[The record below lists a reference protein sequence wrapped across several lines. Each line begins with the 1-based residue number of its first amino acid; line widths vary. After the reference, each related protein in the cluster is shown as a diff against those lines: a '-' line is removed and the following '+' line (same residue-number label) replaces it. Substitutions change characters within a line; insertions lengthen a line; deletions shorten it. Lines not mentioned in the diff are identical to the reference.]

1 MAHGVHRF
9 PQASAHPLY
18 ALSGPHLLGLLV
30 ALGTPHCLWDQP
42 VVVHRAPCAGVGNAH
57 GELGG
62 SVPDFGKTSRESN
75 AQTWS
80 WGELGLAGAV
90 SKMSQKWSYSCKKG
104 TTSSCQVEHGHLQVA
119 SSPHCLLPHLPAPP
133 PLSIWILGP
142 WRCSLADCGA

>member
-90 SKMSQKWSYSCKKG
+90 SKMSQKWSYSCKKKNH
-104 TTSSCQVEHGHLQVA
+104 V
-119 SSPHCLLPHLPAPP
+119 LLPGGARAPPGCALTPLPAPP
-133 PLSIWILGP
+133 PPCPSTSTDLDP
-142 WRCSLADCGA
+142 GALEMQFS